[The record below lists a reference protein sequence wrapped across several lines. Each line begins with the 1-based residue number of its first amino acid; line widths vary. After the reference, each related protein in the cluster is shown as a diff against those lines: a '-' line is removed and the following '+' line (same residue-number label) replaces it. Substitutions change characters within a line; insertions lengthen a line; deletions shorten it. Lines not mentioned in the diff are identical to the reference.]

1 MAVLFE
7 MEAELRRLR
16 LWEKQ
21 KPTTSALAST
31 LPFCADTLRIE
42 QWLQWVFIPQ
52 IRAII
57 HQQASLPSKCEI
69 YPYALE
75 FFQEDDVYTRSL
87 LQLIQQIDRVI
98 NHA

>member
-7 MEAELRRLR
+7 LEAELRRMG

-21 KPTTSALAST
+21 MPTTSALTST

-52 IRAII
+52 IRALI
-57 HQQASLPSKCEI
+57 HQESSLPLKCEI

-75 FFQEDDVYTRSL
+75 FFQENNADTRSL
-87 LQLIQQIDRVI
+87 LQLIQQIDRVTS
-98 NHA
+98 HP